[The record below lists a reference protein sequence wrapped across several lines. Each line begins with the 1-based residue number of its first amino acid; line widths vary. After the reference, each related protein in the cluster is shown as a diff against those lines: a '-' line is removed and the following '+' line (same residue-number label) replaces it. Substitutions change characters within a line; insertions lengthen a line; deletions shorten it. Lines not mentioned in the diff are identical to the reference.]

1 MTRALRT
8 RVYGS
13 GPASS
18 TSLPPARRGP
28 VGKGRRHFGSV
39 RKLPS
44 GRYQARY
51 LHAGAECVAP
61 ATFVTKADALAW
73 LAAAET
79 DIHRGAWVT
88 PAAGKTT
95 LAEYGR
101 SWLAGRSDL
110 RPVTRA
116 KYEHMLERHVLPALG
131 GYELAALTP
140 SAVRNWYMGMR
151 RRYANG
157 TAADDCY
164 RVLRTI
170 VLTAVSDGLIV
181 KSPCQVKGAGNARSA
196 ERPVASVAEVT
207 AAIEATD
214 ERYRLAVLLAAWCQ
228 LRRGEVL
235 GLQRRD
241 IDLLHGTV
249 RIERAL
255 VRPTHGPVLVGP
267 PKTAAGQRTLAVPS
281 NVLPALRD
289 HLERFVA
296 PEPGSWL
303 FVAEDGGPMV
313 PSTLDRV
320 WQRARRAIGRR
331 DLFFHDLR
339 HSGLTW
345 AAASGASVAELMRRG
360 GHANPRAALRYQHA
374 TEDRDRAIAEAL
386 ASLASDGVVPL
397 RQASGVQSAA
407 SASSE

>member
-1 MTRALRT
+1 
-8 RVYGS
+8 
-13 GPASS
+13 
-18 TSLPPARRGP
+18 
-28 VGKGRRHFGSV
+28 
-39 RKLPS
+39 
-44 GRYQARY
+44 
-51 LHAGAECVAP
+51 
-61 ATFVTKADALAW
+61 
-73 LAAAET
+73 
-79 DIHRGAWVT
+79 
-88 PAAGKTT
+88 
-95 LAEYGR
+95 
-101 SWLAGRSDL
+101 
-110 RPVTRA
+110 VTRA